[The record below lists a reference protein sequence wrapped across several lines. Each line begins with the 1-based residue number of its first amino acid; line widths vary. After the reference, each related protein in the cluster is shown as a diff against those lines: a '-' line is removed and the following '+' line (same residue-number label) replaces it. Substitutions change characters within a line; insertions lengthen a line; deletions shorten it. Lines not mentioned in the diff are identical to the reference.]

1 VAQGPVELEEVHQA
15 RVPMATAQGPVQVA
29 EPERV
34 VPRAGG
40 AKRHQS
46 VGVGEGLANLLE
58 GADSA

>member
-1 VAQGPVELEEVHQA
+1 MHRA
-15 RVPMATAQGPVQVA
+15 RVPMATAPEPVQVV
-29 EPERV
+29 EPVRV